1 MIEHRLRR
9 RFAALHASRLGLM
22 PDLIE
27 SQVVAVSKVGWGI
40 EDEKIETMEA

>member
-1 MIEHRLRR
+1 
-9 RFAALHASRLGLM
+9 M